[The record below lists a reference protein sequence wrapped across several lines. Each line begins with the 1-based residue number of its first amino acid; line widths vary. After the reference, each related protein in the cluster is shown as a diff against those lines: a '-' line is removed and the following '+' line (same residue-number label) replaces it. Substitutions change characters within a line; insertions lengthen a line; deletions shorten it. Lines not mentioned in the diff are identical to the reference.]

1 MTKVLVYV
9 DSLLARQVASGVI
22 GSEVSLTEKDSRTA
36 GINFKVL
43 LSRSSGE
50 ERSTTTKVSELLPE
64 VVAEAIH
71 EAVNSRI
78 DSLDNARERLI
89 AGSMNAFRPGNP
101 VIVGNAF
108 LSMEGHIA
116 NAQLSGESCSLY
128 RLKIGDFFIQ
138 SYFPIEAISVC
149 ASLMSQPVEI
159 LGLLR
164 YTPSYSVPGAM
175 SLNLGLRVCAVW
187 LR

>member
-1 MTKVLVYV
+1 MAKVLVYV
-9 DSLLARQVASGVI
+9 DPLLTRQVASGVI
-22 GSEVSLTEKDSRTA
+22 GSEVSLTQKDSRTA

-64 VVAEAIH
+64 VVAEAVY
-71 EAVNSRI
+71 EAVDSRI
-78 DSLDNARERLI
+78 DSLENARERLI
-89 AGSMNAFRPGNP
+89 AGSANAFKPGSP
-101 VIVGNAF
+101 VIVGNAS
-108 LSMEGHIA
+108 LSAEGHLA
-116 NAQLSGESCSLY
+116 SSQLSGEACALY
-128 RLKIGDFFIQ
+128 RLKIGEFFVHC
-138 SYFPIEAISVC
+138 YFPVDAKATC
-149 ASLMSQPVEI
+149 DSLVTQPIEI